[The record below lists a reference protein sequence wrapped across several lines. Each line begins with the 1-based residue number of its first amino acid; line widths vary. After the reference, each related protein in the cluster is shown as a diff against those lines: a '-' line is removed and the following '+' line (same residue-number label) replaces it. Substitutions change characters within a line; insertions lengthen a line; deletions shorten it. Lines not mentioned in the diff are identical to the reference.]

1 MVIFVSLNR
10 SIRSIPKHF
19 SCWSIKVWN
28 DKKNPTLMLLPS
40 IFTRII
46 AYVCRQYTFM
56 SIPNSLQIFRLYWSA
71 SVSLASC
78 FSFFFYGLSRG
89 KKKLRTQKW
98 SMIHSYQML
107 PAIICSFID
116 RKKSRGFDTSLQW
129 PTFLTSYIHINA
141 QSIYPIG
148 QTWKVT
154 LKISVIGNWN
164 RK

>member
-1 MVIFVSLNR
+1 MIKKTQHWCYSHLFSQDLLHMFVGNIHSCAFLTHNR
-10 SIRSIPKHF
+10 F
-19 SCWSIKVWN
+19 SDCTEVLVYLWHHAFLS
-28 DKKNPTLMLLPS
+28 
-40 IFTRII
+40 
-46 AYVCRQYTFM
+46 
-56 SIPNSLQIFRLYWSA
+56 
-71 SVSLASC
+71 
-78 FSFFFYGLSRG
+78 FFYGLSRG

-129 PTFLTSYIHINA
+129 PTFLTSYIHMNG

-154 LKISVIGNWN
+154 LKISIIAIEIGSNGF
-164 RK
+164 